1 MLDRMFAAGDIS
13 ASGLTAERMRM
24 QVVANNIANANAT
37 HTASG
42 EPYRRQRVSFA
53 PATSSFA
60 SLLDGQASQMTGVRV
75 TGISDDMSEF
85 PMVHDP
91 GHPDADPITGYVK
104 LPNVKVMNEMI
115 DLLTATRSYEANLK
129 ALQTFKDM
137 QERTLSI
144 LQQLG

>member
-13 ASGLTAERMRM
+13 ASGLSAERVRM
-24 QVVANNIANANAT
+24 QVVANNIANANST

-53 PATSSFA
+53 PATSRFA
-60 SLLDGQASQMTGVRV
+60 SLLDGQSQLTGVRV

-91 GHPDADPITGYVK
+91 GHPDAVDGYVK

>member
-1 MLDRMFAAGDIS
+1 MLDRMFSAGDIS
-13 ASGLTAERMRM
+13 ASGLAAERMRM

-37 HTASG
+37 HTESG
-42 EPYRRQRVSFA
+42 EPYRRQRVSFS
-53 PATSSFA
+53 PASTSFA
-60 SLLDGQASQMTGVRV
+60 SLMEGPTADLKGVRV

-85 PMVHDP
+85 PLVFDP
-91 GHPDADPITGYVK
+91 GHPDADETGYVR

>member
-13 ASGLTAERMRM
+13 ASGLAAERMRM

-37 HTASG
+37 RGENG

-53 PATSSFA
+53 SAGAGFNSLIEGPTA
-60 SLLDGQASQMTGVRV
+60 SLQGVEV
-75 TGISDDMSEF
+75 TGITDDMSEF
-85 PMVHDP
+85 PLVFDP
-91 GHPDADPITGYVK
+91 GHPDADDSGYVR

-129 ALQTFKDM
+129 ALKNFKEM
-137 QERTLSI
+137 QESTLGV
-144 LQQLG
+144 LRQLG

>member
-1 MLDRMFAAGDIS
+1 MLDRLFAAGDIS
-13 ASGLTAERMRM
+13 ASGLAAERMRM

-37 HTASG
+37 HTESG
-42 EPYRRQRVSFA
+42 EPFRRQRVSFA
-53 PATSSFA
+53 PITSSFA
-60 SLLDGQASQMTGVRV
+60 SLMDGPAADLNGVRV

-85 PMVHDP
+85 PLVFDP
-91 GHPDADPITGYVK
+91 GHPDADEAGYVR
-104 LPNVKVMNEMI
+104 LSNVKVMNEMI

-129 ALQTFKDM
+129 SLQTFKEM